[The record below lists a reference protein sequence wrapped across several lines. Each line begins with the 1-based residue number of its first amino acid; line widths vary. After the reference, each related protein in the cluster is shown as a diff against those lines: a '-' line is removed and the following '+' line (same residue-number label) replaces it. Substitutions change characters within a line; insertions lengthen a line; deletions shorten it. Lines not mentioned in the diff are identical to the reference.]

1 MGTMYPN
8 GASGEEAEYPVEAQ
22 DRRMQEQMEHG
33 GCIHYT
39 RAQLLKDASWSSGF
53 LCVIL
58 CPLARSRRRAQ
69 FLSYLTNA
77 VNYLHPSEAD
87 DPLSALPAPT
97 KRLPTLP
104 HPPPP
109 RIPHSLSPRLSPN
122 PAPSVGRKWSPV
134 VSTRSPAT
142 RQMPAG

>member
-1 MGTMYPN
+1 
-8 GASGEEAEYPVEAQ
+8 VEAQ

-39 RAQLLKDASWSSGF
+39 RAQLLKDASWSPGF

-104 HPPPP
+104 PPAAPEDSPQSQSTPLSKSGSFSGAEMEP
-109 RIPHSLSPRLSPN
+109 RGVHKEPSDPADACRL
-122 PAPSVGRKWSPV
+122 
-134 VSTRSPAT
+134 
-142 RQMPAG
+142 M